1 MLNYTLKRGFLQWV
15 LDDVV
20 VTPQELLQRKY
31 HMTVLNYG
39 ILINKAKY
47 EENAAVSSSIRQVL
61 SLIYKYQFPIEGN
74 VISTKLQELHDA
86 APYVPAPN
94 HGICLNIDI
103 AVGGTVDASDAV
115 LCKLDEWF
123 GNKAAYPVEGKQE
136 SQSSDLK
143 KVGYMNN
150 PKKWDANTKFGLK
163 RLELLER
170 LVDEFSDEN

>member
-1 MLNYTLKRGFLQWV
+1 MLNYTLKRGFLQWL
-15 LDDVV
+15 LDGEVRTV
-20 VTPQELLQRKY
+20 QELKILKY

-39 ILINKAKY
+39 QLLRKS
-47 EENAAVSSSIRQVL
+47 EGEDPAVRSSIRQVL
-61 SLIYKYQFPIEGN
+61 GIIYKFQFPLEGD
-74 VISTKLQELHDA
+74 VLLTKLKELQDA
-86 APYVPAPN
+86 SPYVPVPN

-115 LCKLDEWF
+115 MTKFDEWF
-123 GNKAAYPVEGKQE
+123 GNKSAYPVEGKQE

-163 RLELLER
+163 RIELLDR
-170 LVDEFSDEN
+170 LIEEFENEN

>member
-15 LDDVV
+15 LPGDRI
-20 VTPQELLQRKY
+20 VTPQELLIYKY
-31 HMTVLNYG
+31 HMTVLNYSLLLRKSEG
-39 ILINKAKY
+39 
-47 EENAAVSSSIRQVL
+47 ENPAVGSSIRQVL
-61 SLIYKYQFPIEGN
+61 GMIYKYQFPIDGD

-86 APYVPAPN
+86 APYVPVPN

-115 LCKLDEWF
+115 MTKFDEWF

-170 LVDEFSDEN
+170 LVDEFKHAD